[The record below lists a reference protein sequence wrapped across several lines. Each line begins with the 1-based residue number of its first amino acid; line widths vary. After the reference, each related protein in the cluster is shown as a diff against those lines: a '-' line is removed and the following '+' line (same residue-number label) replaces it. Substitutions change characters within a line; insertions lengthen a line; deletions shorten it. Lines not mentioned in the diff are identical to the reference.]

1 MYHAGFRPDGVFT
14 APLKRG
20 SVIDPLGLP
29 LGTSTC
35 VSDSIG
41 MSNVAERRSWTGPAS
56 SGSVSESGGGNS
68 VMSTFVP
75 IEAKGGI
82 TLHPGP
88 GPFAAGPGPFP
99 ARIGRSSSCWCLSA
113 ADAAAHSSVTAA
125 VAAISPALVRFD
137 TLLILVLPVDV
148 CSWHILR
155 PRHCGTALAN

>member
-14 APLKRG
+14 APLKSG
-20 SVIDPLGLP
+20 SVIVPLGLP

-68 VMSTFVP
+68 EMSTLVP
-75 IEAKGGI
+75 IEASGGI

-99 ARIGRSSSCWCLSA
+99 ACVALSPSFSCLSA
-113 ADAAAHSSVTAA
+113 ADAAAEKSVTAA
-125 VAAISPALVRFD
+125 PVAITAKLAHFDNLVMFALFP
-137 TLLILVLPVDV
+137 L
-148 CSWHILR
+148 C
-155 PRHCGTALAN
+155 